1 MEDYRSFYIGKS
13 VLITGGLGHIGSN
26 LAHALVTMGAKVT
39 IVDNMSPMYG
49 GNLFNLEGIQE
60 QVWVNFADIRDQD
73 VMNLLVRDQDVI
85 FNLAAQVSYI
95 DSNIEPF
102 LDLDINCR
110 GHLVMLE
117 ACRTFNPDVKILFS
131 GSRMQYGRIQ
141 SIPVDENHPME
152 PRSIYGIHKLAGEKY
167 HLMYHRVFDL
177 RPVVFRIANPYGPRH
192 QMKHAKYGIVNYFIK
207 LAMQDKT
214 IRVFG
219 EGKQFRD
226 YIYVEDIV
234 CAFLAAGARPEAEG
248 QVFNIGSGTG
258 TMFCDMAQEVCEVVG
273 SGHIEHVEWPDNYE
287 RVETGDYVADISK
300 ARALLGW
307 APHVGLREGIALTWS
322 YYEKYGQHYV
332 TA

>member
-49 GNLFNLEGIQE
+49 GNLSNLEGIRE

-117 ACRTFNPDVKILFS
+117 ACCRSMLPVSLFN
-131 GSRMQYGRIQ
+131 
-141 SIPVDENHPME
+141 
-152 PRSIYGIHKLAGEKY
+152 
-167 HLMYHRVFDL
+167 
-177 RPVVFRIANPYGPRH
+177 
-192 QMKHAKYGIVNYFIK
+192 
-207 LAMQDKT
+207 
-214 IRVFG
+214 
-219 EGKQFRD
+219 
-226 YIYVEDIV
+226 
-234 CAFLAAGARPEAEG
+234 
-248 QVFNIGSGTG
+248 
-258 TMFCDMAQEVCEVVG
+258 
-273 SGHIEHVEWPDNYE
+273 
-287 RVETGDYVADISK
+287 
-300 ARALLGW
+300 
-307 APHVGLREGIALTWS
+307 
-322 YYEKYGQHYV
+322 
-332 TA
+332 